1 MLKMGPPIRPRTSLL
16 AEAGMRRLSEDDR
29 RQMRIPM
36 QRTRTRATLILA
48 IRTQAIRTQAI
59 RIGGTIMACMLT
71 RPRT

>member
-1 MLKMGPPIRPRTSLL
+1 
-16 AEAGMRRLSEDDR
+16 MRRLSEDDR

-48 IRTQAIRTQAI
+48 IRTRATLIQAIRTQAIRTQAI